1 MCACA
6 YYSPVREKLMPL
18 AEELRAAISLP
29 INYPVLIIGDAS
41 SSMSVAVRTA
51 TIIAG
56 FIASV
61 CPEGECNLRFFNQG
75 LLPAPYVPRDL
86 TGILDVA
93 SKVKANG
100 MTTNA
105 AGLYDVYT
113 VHTYLFTF
121 SFLFFFKKKKPTYYC
136 CYYF

>member
-1 MCACA
+1 MCACV

-61 CPEGECNLRFFNQG
+61 CPERECNLRFFKQG
-75 LLPAPYVPRDL
+75 QGQWHD
-86 TGILDVA
+86 
-93 SKVKANG
+93 
-100 MTTNA
+100 
-105 AGLYDVYT
+105 
-113 VHTYLFTF
+113 HQ
-121 SFLFFFKKKKPTYYC
+121 C
-136 CYYF
+136 CWSIRRLHQKRSLSYNHDGY